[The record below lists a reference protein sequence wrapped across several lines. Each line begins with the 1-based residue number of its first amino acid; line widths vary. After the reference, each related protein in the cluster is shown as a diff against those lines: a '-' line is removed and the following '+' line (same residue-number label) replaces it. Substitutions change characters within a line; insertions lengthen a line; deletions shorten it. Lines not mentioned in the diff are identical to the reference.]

1 MNKKFHQAKS
11 FQKIVLQLIQTADNL
26 AETGKYL
33 EAIQCYSQVIDLNA
47 SFADLTYALYM
58 RSNAYKAIGD
68 IKKARNDWQRIRLLG
83 HEAADNSSDSPI
95 NLAS

>member
-11 FQKIVLQLIQTADNL
+11 IILQLIQTADNL

-58 RSNAYKAIGD
+58 RSSAYKAIGD
-68 IKKARNDWQRIRLLG
+68 IKKARNDWQKIRLLSY
-83 HEAADNSSDSPI
+83 EAANDNSDSPI